1 MTIEPMTVDDISQV
15 AEIERQIFSI
25 PWSEKAFKDSM
36 ESDNT
41 IYIVAK
47 EDNNV
52 AGYAGMYLSFE
63 EGNIT
68 NVAVNPSSRRKGI
81 GEKIVRD
88 ILNRAYEKGVR
99 DVFLEVRETNSAAIA
114 LYEKIGFK
122 EEGIRKN
129 FYEKP
134 KENALIMWKHNLQAE

>member
-1 MTIEPMTVDDISQV
+1 MTIESMTVDDISQV

-25 PWSEKAFKDSM
+25 PWSEKAFRDSM

-47 EDNNV
+47 ENNSV

-68 NVAVNPSSRRKGI
+68 NVAVNPLSRRKGI

-99 DVFLEVRETNSAAIA
+99 DVFLEVRETNSVAIA

-129 FYEKP
+129 FYDKP
-134 KENALIMWKHNLQAE
+134 RENALIMWKHNL

>member
-1 MTIEPMTVDDISQV
+1 MTIESMTVDDIAQV

-25 PWSEKAFKDSM
+25 PWSEKAFRDSM

-47 EDNNV
+47 ENDNV

-68 NVAVNPSSRRKGI
+68 NVAVNPFSRRKGI

-99 DVFLEVRETNSAAIA
+99 DVFLEVRETNSVAIA

-129 FYEKP
+129 FYDKP
-134 KENALIMWKHNLQAE
+134 RENALIMWKHNL

>member
-1 MTIEPMTVDDISQV
+1 MTVDDIAQV

-25 PWSEKAFKDSM
+25 PWSEKAFRDSM

-47 EDNNV
+47 ENDNV
-52 AGYAGMYLSFE
+52 AGYAGLYLSFE

-68 NVAVNPSSRRKGI
+68 NVAVNPLSRRKGI

-99 DVFLEVRETNSAAIA
+99 DVFLEVRETNSVAIA

-129 FYEKP
+129 FYDKP
-134 KENALIMWKHNLQAE
+134 RENALIMWKHNL

>member
-1 MTIEPMTVDDISQV
+1 MTIESMTVDDIAQV

-25 PWSEKAFKDSM
+25 PWSEKAFRDSM

-47 EDNNV
+47 ENDNV

-68 NVAVNPSSRRKGI
+68 NVAVNPLSRRKGI

-99 DVFLEVRETNSAAIA
+99 YVFLEVRETNSVAIA

-129 FYEKP
+129 FYDKP
-134 KENALIMWKHNLQAE
+134 RENALIMWKHNL

>member
-1 MTIEPMTVDDISQV
+1 MTIESMTVDDIAQV

-25 PWSEKAFKDSM
+25 PWSEKAFRDSM

-47 EDNNV
+47 ENDNV

-63 EGNIT
+63 EVNIT
-68 NVAVNPSSRRKGI
+68 NVAVNPLSRRKGI

-99 DVFLEVRETNSAAIA
+99 DVFLEVRETNSVAIA

-129 FYEKP
+129 FYDKP
-134 KENALIMWKHNLQAE
+134 RENALIMWKHNL

>member
-1 MTIEPMTVDDISQV
+1 MTIESMTVDDISQV

-25 PWSEKAFKDSM
+25 PWSEKAFRDSM

-47 EDNNV
+47 ENNNV

-68 NVAVNPSSRRKGI
+68 NVAVNPLSRRKGI
-81 GEKIVRD
+81 GEKLVRD

-99 DVFLEVRETNSAAIA
+99 DVFLEVRETNSVAIA

-129 FYEKP
+129 FYDKP
-134 KENALIMWKHNLQAE
+134 RENALIMWKHNL

>member
-1 MTIEPMTVDDISQV
+1 MTIESMTVDDIAQV

-25 PWSEKAFKDSM
+25 PWSEKAFRDSM

-47 EDNNV
+47 ENDNV

-68 NVAVNPSSRRKGI
+68 NVAVNPLSRRKGI

-99 DVFLEVRETNSAAIA
+99 DVFLEVRETNSVAIA

-122 EEGIRKN
+122 EEAKRKN
-129 FYEKP
+129 FYDKP
-134 KENALIMWKHNLQAE
+134 RENALIMWKHNL

>member
-1 MTIEPMTVDDISQV
+1 MTIESMTVDDIAQV

-25 PWSEKAFKDSM
+25 PWSEKAFRDSM

-47 EDNNV
+47 ENDNV

-68 NVAVNPSSRRKGI
+68 NVAVNPLSRRKGI

-88 ILNRAYEKGVR
+88 ILNRAYEKGVM
-99 DVFLEVRETNSAAIA
+99 DVFLEVRETNSVAIA

-129 FYEKP
+129 FYDKP
-134 KENALIMWKHNLQAE
+134 RENALIMWKHNL

>member
-1 MTIEPMTVDDISQV
+1 MTIESMTVDDIAQV

-25 PWSEKAFKDSM
+25 PWSEKAFRDSM

-47 EDNNV
+47 ENDNV

-68 NVAVNPSSRRKGI
+68 NVAVNPLSRRKGI

-99 DVFLEVRETNSAAIA
+99 DVFLEVRETNSVAIA

-122 EEGIRKN
+122 E
-129 FYEKP
+129 
-134 KENALIMWKHNLQAE
+134 

>member
-1 MTIEPMTVDDISQV
+1 MTVDDIAQV

-25 PWSEKAFKDSM
+25 PWSEKAFRDSM

-47 EDNNV
+47 ENDNV

-68 NVAVNPSSRRKGI
+68 NVAVNPLSRRKGI

-99 DVFLEVRETNSAAIA
+99 DVFLEVRETNSVAIA

-129 FYEKP
+129 FT
-134 KENALIMWKHNLQAE
+134 INLGKTHL

>member
-1 MTIEPMTVDDISQV
+1 MTVDDIAQV

-25 PWSEKAFKDSM
+25 PWTEKAFRDSM

-47 EDNNV
+47 ENDNV

-68 NVAVNPSSRRKGI
+68 NVAVNPLSRRKGI

-99 DVFLEVRETNSAAIA
+99 DVFLEVRETNSVAIA

-129 FYEKP
+129 FYDKP
-134 KENALIMWKHNLQAE
+134 RENALIMWKHNL

>member
-1 MTIEPMTVDDISQV
+1 MTIESMTVDDIYQV

-25 PWSEKAFKDSM
+25 PWSEKAFRDSM

-47 EDNNV
+47 ENNNV

-68 NVAVNPSSRRKGI
+68 NVAVNPLSRRKGI

-99 DVFLEVRETNSAAIA
+99 DVFLEVRETNSVAIA

-129 FYEKP
+129 FYDKP
-134 KENALIMWKHNLQAE
+134 RENALIMWKHNL

>member
-1 MTIEPMTVDDISQV
+1 MTIESMTVDDIAQV

-25 PWSEKAFKDSM
+25 PWSEKAFRDSM

-47 EDNNV
+47 ENDNV
-52 AGYAGMYLSFE
+52 AGYAGMYLYFE

-68 NVAVNPSSRRKGI
+68 NVAVNPLSRRKGI

-99 DVFLEVRETNSAAIA
+99 DVFLEVRETNSVAIA

-129 FYEKP
+129 FYDKP
-134 KENALIMWKHNLQAE
+134 RENALIMWKHNL

>member
-1 MTIEPMTVDDISQV
+1 MTVDDISQV

-25 PWSEKAFKDSM
+25 PWSEKAFRDSM

-47 EDNNV
+47 ENNNV

-68 NVAVNPSSRRKGI
+68 NVAVNPLSRRKGI

-99 DVFLEVRETNSAAIA
+99 DVFLEVRETNSVAIA

-122 EEGIRKN
+122 EERIRKN
-129 FYEKP
+129 FYDKP
-134 KENALIMWKHNLQAE
+134 RENALIMWKHNL

>member
-1 MTIEPMTVDDISQV
+1 MTVDDIAQV

-25 PWSEKAFKDSM
+25 PWSEKAFRDSM

-41 IYIVAK
+41 IYIVPK
-47 EDNNV
+47 ENDNV

-68 NVAVNPSSRRKGI
+68 NVAVNPLSRRKGI

-99 DVFLEVRETNSAAIA
+99 DVFLEVRETNSVAIA

-129 FYEKP
+129 FYDKP
-134 KENALIMWKHNLQAE
+134 RENALIMWKHNL

>member
-1 MTIEPMTVDDISQV
+1 MTIESMTVDDISQV

-25 PWSEKAFKDSM
+25 PWSEKAFRNSM

-47 EDNNV
+47 ENNNV

-68 NVAVNPSSRRKGI
+68 NVAVNPLSRRKGI

-99 DVFLEVRETNSAAIA
+99 DVFLEVRETNSVAIA

-129 FYEKP
+129 FYDKP
-134 KENALIMWKHNLQAE
+134 RENALIMWKHNL

>member
-1 MTIEPMTVDDISQV
+1 MTIESMTVDDIAQV

-25 PWSEKAFKDSM
+25 PWSEKAFRDSM

-47 EDNNV
+47 ENDNV

-68 NVAVNPSSRRKGI
+68 NVAVNPLSRRKGI

-88 ILNRAYEKGVR
+88 IINRAYEKGVR
-99 DVFLEVRETNSAAIA
+99 DVFLEVRETNSVAIV

-129 FYEKP
+129 FYDKP
-134 KENALIMWKHNLQAE
+134 RENALIMWKHNL

>member
-1 MTIEPMTVDDISQV
+1 MTVDDISQV

-25 PWSEKAFKDSM
+25 PWSEKAFRDSM
-36 ESDNT
+36 GSDNT

-47 EDNNV
+47 ENNNV

-68 NVAVNPSSRRKGI
+68 NVAVNPLSRRKGI

-99 DVFLEVRETNSAAIA
+99 DVFLEVRETNSVAIA

-129 FYEKP
+129 FYDKP
-134 KENALIMWKHNLQAE
+134 RENALIMWKHNL

>member
-1 MTIEPMTVDDISQV
+1 MTIESMTVDDIAQV
-15 AEIERQIFSI
+15 AEIERQSFSI
-25 PWSEKAFKDSM
+25 PWSEKAFRDSM

-47 EDNNV
+47 ENDNV

-68 NVAVNPSSRRKGI
+68 NVAVNPLSRRKGI

-99 DVFLEVRETNSAAIA
+99 DVFLEVRETNSVAIA

-129 FYEKP
+129 FYDKP
-134 KENALIMWKHNLQAE
+134 RENALIMWKHNL

>member
-1 MTIEPMTVDDISQV
+1 
-15 AEIERQIFSI
+15 
-25 PWSEKAFKDSM
+25 M

-47 EDNNV
+47 ENNNV

-68 NVAVNPSSRRKGI
+68 NVAVNPLSRRKGI

-99 DVFLEVRETNSAAIA
+99 DVFLEVRETNSVAIA

-129 FYEKP
+129 FYDKP
-134 KENALIMWKHNLQAE
+134 RENALIMWKHNL

>member
-1 MTIEPMTVDDISQV
+1 MTIESMTADDISQV

-134 KENALIMWKHNLQAE
+134 KENALIMWKHNL

>member
-1 MTIEPMTVDDISQV
+1 MTIESMTVDDISQV

-25 PWSEKAFKDSM
+25 PWSEKAFRDSM

-47 EDNNV
+47 ENDNV

-68 NVAVNPSSRRKGI
+68 NVAVNPLSRRKGI

-99 DVFLEVRETNSAAIA
+99 DVFLEVRETNSVAIA

-129 FYEKP
+129 FYDKP
-134 KENALIMWKHNLQAE
+134 RENALIMWKHNL

>member
-1 MTIEPMTVDDISQV
+1 MTIESMTVDDIAQV

-25 PWSEKAFKDSM
+25 PWSEKAFRDSM

-47 EDNNV
+47 END
-52 AGYAGMYLSFE
+52 
-63 EGNIT
+63 
-68 NVAVNPSSRRKGI
+68 NVAVNPLSRRKGI

-99 DVFLEVRETNSAAIA
+99 DVFLEVRETNSVAIA

-129 FYEKP
+129 FYDKP
-134 KENALIMWKHNLQAE
+134 RENALIMWKHNL

>member
-1 MTIEPMTVDDISQV
+1 MTVDDISQV

-25 PWSEKAFKDSM
+25 PWSEKAFRNSM

-47 EDNNV
+47 ENNNV

-68 NVAVNPSSRRKGI
+68 NVAVNPLSRRKGI

-99 DVFLEVRETNSAAIA
+99 DVFLEVRETNSVAIA

-129 FYEKP
+129 FYDKP
-134 KENALIMWKHNLQAE
+134 RENALIMWKHNL

>member
-1 MTIEPMTVDDISQV
+1 
-15 AEIERQIFSI
+15 
-25 PWSEKAFKDSM
+25 M

-47 EDNNV
+47 ENDNV

-68 NVAVNPSSRRKGI
+68 NVAVNPLSRRKGI

-99 DVFLEVRETNSAAIA
+99 DVFLEVRETNSVAIA

-129 FYEKP
+129 FYDKP
-134 KENALIMWKHNLQAE
+134 RENALIMWKHNL

>member
-1 MTIEPMTVDDISQV
+1 VTIESMTVDDISQV

-25 PWSEKAFKDSM
+25 PWSEKAFRDSM

-47 EDNNV
+47 ENNNV

-68 NVAVNPSSRRKGI
+68 NVAVNPLSRRKRI

-99 DVFLEVRETNSAAIA
+99 DVFLEVRETNSVAIA

-129 FYEKP
+129 FYDKP
-134 KENALIMWKHNLQAE
+134 RENALIMWKHNL

>member
-1 MTIEPMTVDDISQV
+1 MTVDVISLV

-25 PWSEKAFKDSM
+25 PWSEKAFRDSM

-47 EDNNV
+47 ENNNV

-68 NVAVNPSSRRKGI
+68 NVAVNPLSRRKGI

-99 DVFLEVRETNSAAIA
+99 DVFLEVRETNSVAIA

-129 FYEKP
+129 FYDKP
-134 KENALIMWKHNLQAE
+134 RENALIMWKHNL

>member
-1 MTIEPMTVDDISQV
+1 MNQLTVDDIAQV

-25 PWSEKAFKDSM
+25 PWSEKAFRDSM

-47 EDNNV
+47 ENDNV

-68 NVAVNPSSRRKGI
+68 NVAVNPLSRRKGI

-99 DVFLEVRETNSAAIA
+99 DVFLEVRETNSVAIA

-129 FYEKP
+129 FYDKP
-134 KENALIMWKHNLQAE
+134 RENALIMWKHNL

>member
-1 MTIEPMTVDDISQV
+1 MTVDDISQV

-25 PWSEKAFKDSM
+25 PWSEKAFRNSM
-36 ESDNT
+36 ESDDT

-47 EDNNV
+47 ENNNV
-52 AGYAGMYLSFE
+52 EGYAGMYLSFE

-68 NVAVNPSSRRKGI
+68 NVAVNPLSRRKGI

-99 DVFLEVRETNSAAIA
+99 DVFLEVRETNSVAIA

-129 FYEKP
+129 FYDKP
-134 KENALIMWKHNLQAE
+134 RENALIMWKHNL

>member
-1 MTIEPMTVDDISQV
+1 MTIESMTVDDISQV

-25 PWSEKAFKDSM
+25 PWSEKAFRDSM

-47 EDNNV
+47 ENNNV

-68 NVAVNPSSRRKGI
+68 NVAVNPLSRRKRI

-99 DVFLEVRETNSAAIA
+99 DVFLEVRETNSVAIA

-129 FYEKP
+129 SYDKP
-134 KENALIMWKHNLQAE
+134 RENALIMWKHNL

>member
-1 MTIEPMTVDDISQV
+1 MTIESMTVDDIAQV

-25 PWSEKAFKDSM
+25 PWSEKAFRDSM

-47 EDNNV
+47 END
-52 AGYAGMYLSFE
+52 
-63 EGNIT
+63 
-68 NVAVNPSSRRKGI
+68 NVAVNPLSRRKGI

-99 DVFLEVRETNSAAIA
+99 DVFLEVRETNSVAIA

-129 FYEKP
+129 FCDKP
-134 KENALIMWKHNLQAE
+134 RENALIMWKHNL

>member
-1 MTIEPMTVDDISQV
+1 MTIESMTVDDISQV

-25 PWSEKAFKDSM
+25 PWSEKAFRNSM

-47 EDNNV
+47 ENNNV

-68 NVAVNPSSRRKGI
+68 NVAVNPLNRRKGI

-88 ILNRAYEKGVR
+88 ILNRACEKGVR
-99 DVFLEVRETNSAAIA
+99 DVFLEVRETNSVAIA

-129 FYEKP
+129 FYDKP
-134 KENALIMWKHNLQAE
+134 RENALIMWKHNL

>member
-1 MTIEPMTVDDISQV
+1 VTIESMTVDDISQV

-25 PWSEKAFKDSM
+25 PWSEKAFRDSM

-47 EDNNV
+47 ENNNV

-68 NVAVNPSSRRKGI
+68 NVAVNPLSRRKGI

-99 DVFLEVRETNSAAIA
+99 DVFLEVRETNSVAIA

-129 FYEKP
+129 FYDKP
-134 KENALIMWKHNLQAE
+134 RENALIMWKHNL